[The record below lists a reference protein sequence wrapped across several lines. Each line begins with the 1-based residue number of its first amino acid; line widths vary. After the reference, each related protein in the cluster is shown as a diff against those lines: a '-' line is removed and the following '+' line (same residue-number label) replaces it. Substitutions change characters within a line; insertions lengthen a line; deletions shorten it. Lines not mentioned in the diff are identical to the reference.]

1 MLSLAAD
8 IEAQLPLPLD
18 LEKASVVR
26 NPFAALPSGHDNS
39 LGTVLAQVRD
49 VMQGVLRGRAK
60 QVMLF

>member
-39 LGTVLAQVRD
+39 LGTVLAQVRV
-49 VMQGVLRGRAK
+49 VMQGVLGGR
-60 QVMLF
+60 LNR